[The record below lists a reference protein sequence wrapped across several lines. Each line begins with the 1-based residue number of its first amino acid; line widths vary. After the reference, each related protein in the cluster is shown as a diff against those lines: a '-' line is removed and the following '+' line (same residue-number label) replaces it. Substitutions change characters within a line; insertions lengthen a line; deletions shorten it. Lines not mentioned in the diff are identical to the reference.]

1 MGYSVDTIIL
11 FGARIDSD
19 QLEKFESEPSVGL
32 FVGSIGDACGGTSHH
47 YLCAFHEVLSLED
60 GGLSVVRMDELPK
73 IDDNS
78 LLKLQEKLVELGI
91 SEEPQWYFGLFGG

>member
-1 MGYSVDTIIL
+1 MW
-11 FGARIDSD
+11 
-19 QLEKFESEPSVGL
+19 
-32 FVGSIGDACGGTSHH
+32 
-47 YLCAFHEVLSLED
+47 FHEVLSLED